1 MSTSIEQEDACH
13 ARIKEERKKRILLG
27 PTRGAPPK
35 YHLVYTPPSGN
46 HVVTLGLSCRATV
59 HLSRW
64 PHALQSTRSKLLH
77 LELHNLLGQVS
88 CASTTGVLGISVKS
102 IPNLVRATLLG
113 PHHYLAV
120 SRRQ

>member
-1 MSTSIEQEDACH
+1 MLVLRRRGRRGFCW
-13 ARIKEERKKRILLG
+13 G

-64 PHALQSTRSKLLH
+64 PHALQSTRSRLLH